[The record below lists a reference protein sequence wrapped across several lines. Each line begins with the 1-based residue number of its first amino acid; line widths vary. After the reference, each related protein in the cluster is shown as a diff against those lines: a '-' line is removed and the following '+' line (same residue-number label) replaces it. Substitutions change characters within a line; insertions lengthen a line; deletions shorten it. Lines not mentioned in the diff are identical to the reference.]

1 MKARIITNLVG
12 FQLCWWLCVAY
23 GETLLLAAPLLWV
36 AAQPFV
42 LRRAFGKGG
51 NYSVRIESE
60 YLLIVAA
67 VLIGA
72 VTESLLSFV
81 GIWAQPTDFVL
92 PVWLLVLWALL
103 GGCMYHSFAWLAG
116 RFVLGGVLAA
126 VSAPL
131 SYVAGAALN
140 ANYDLVSG
148 WQSLIKIAL
157 VWSAVFPLLL
167 WLASQFSS
175 RQVFQ
180 LARRV

>member
-1 MKARIITNLVG
+1 M
-12 FQLCWWLCVAY
+12 AY
-23 GETLLLAAPLLWV
+23 GETLLLAVPLLWV

-42 LRRAFGKGG
+42 LQRAFGKGG
-51 NYSVRIESE
+51 NYSVRIQTE

-72 VTESLLSFV
+72 VTESLLSLM
-81 GIWAQPTDFVL
+81 GIWAQPNDFTL

-103 GGCMYHSFAWLAG
+103 AGCLYHSFAWLAG

-126 VSAPL
+126 ISAPL

-140 ANYDLVSG
+140 ANYDLVNG
-148 WQSLIKIAL
+148 WQSLAKIAL

-167 WLASQFSS
+167 WLASQFSN

-180 LARRV
+180 SARRV